1 MTSKFQVSF
10 LLDLISIRSQKM
22 ILSVFVKNN
31 FRLFSYFSPTDR
43 FKVLLEVLN
52 EDSNEIFLEEEELF
66 LRKGDFED

>member
-1 MTSKFQVSF
+1 
-10 LLDLISIRSQKM
+10 M